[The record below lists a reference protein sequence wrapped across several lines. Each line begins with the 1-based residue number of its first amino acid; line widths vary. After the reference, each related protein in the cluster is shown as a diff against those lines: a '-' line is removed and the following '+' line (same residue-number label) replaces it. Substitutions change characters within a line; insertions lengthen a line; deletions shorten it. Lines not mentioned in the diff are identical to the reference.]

1 MELLNKQIAWLQGWE
16 NQKNALIFVE
26 IVEFLVACWN
36 IALWTEVNCSY
47 RTLLSQQRI
56 LRFSSS
62 ENPLSVKKE
71 EKIDGG
77 RAQLIKCSQGLK
89 NYT

>member
-1 MELLNKQIAWLQGWE
+1 M
-16 NQKNALIFVE
+16 
-26 IVEFLVACWN
+26 VEFLLACYN

-56 LRFSSS
+56 LRLSTS

-71 EKIDGG
+71 EKTDGG
-77 RAQLIKCSQGLK
+77 RAQLI
-89 NYT
+89 